1 MPHTCKGVLSPCRRC
16 SMGVVIIV
24 YGVLYISMGVVIIVY
39 GVLYI
44 SMVHGDYSVW
54 CVVY

>member
-1 MPHTCKGVLSPCRRC
+1 
-16 SMGVVIIV
+16 MGVVIIV

>member
-1 MPHTCKGVLSPCRRC
+1 MVIIVYGVLYI